1 MGGGAEEGEDGDD
14 DGNDDD
20 DDEVNAWNLRKS
32 SASSLDTLSNLFPDE
47 LQAALLPIVTVRA
60 STAHALP
67 ERPDTRPP
75 LSHSRG
81 WRNQIGGNAN
91 PPSLRSAPWRRAA
104 ALS

>member
-47 LQAALLPIVTVRA
+47 LQAALLPIVTVRRCQPCRV
-60 STAHALP
+60 LP
-67 ERPDTRPP
+67 RPP
-75 LSHSRG
+75 DSQPSRAVEAG
-81 WRNQIGGNAN
+81 AT
-91 PPSLRSAPWRRAA
+91 
-104 ALS
+104 